1 LTPDQA
7 TPSPWSSVRPSG
19 PTARQL
25 GFASVSFVKA
35 DVNRYFPVRLAV
47 RGEPATLEAGALVS
61 VIRRTL
67 TFRRCDRLMVDLTGG
82 RLSIAL
88 GDVVYADIDGVSWE
102 SREPINAQTL
112 AQLEELGL
120 PLATVLYEARDLTV

>member
-1 LTPDQA
+1 
-7 TPSPWSSVRPSG
+7 VRPSG

-67 TFRRCDRLMVDLTGG
+67 TFRRCDRLMVDLTEV
-82 RLSIAL
+82 AP
-88 GDVVYADIDGVSWE
+88 VS
-102 SREPINAQTL
+102 QTGQGL
-112 AQLEELGL
+112 AK
-120 PLATVLYEARDLTV
+120 ATSSG